1 MKTVRLL
8 NELNTKTNKWV
19 VLWTPELVGLVMENQ
34 QLPDLLDFAQTC
46 RIARG
51 VGLDMVTKR
60 YQKMVTPFV
69 KRHLQEF
76 NNLLARTGSMITGSC
91 ALNVLLNTPSHPIND
106 LNIITNAK
114 GWKAMDDFFVNT
126 LGYIRTEQM
135 AHPVLA
141 TRNHKWQMYSLNGR
155 EATLMGTKNPHDA
168 LQIIAK
174 GPTTVE
180 MTVMTARG
188 VATLYPEWT
197 LDYKGCT
204 TNVGE
209 RMVTAWTAGS
219 IGEPRFSISKDT
231 QFLGKTC
238 GRSCPALWRSIQ
250 DHGEYIARD
259 WDAQFSVKRCLN
271 SNDLEWRVSKQCS
284 NEHCPFRSEMVKRN
298 APVPPDKM
306 PSMLGEIREQEEIIC
321 KHKPVSEITI
331 DCGTQQLKEN
341 KTYKGVYSGLLYAT
355 NDSELLERCIR
366 D

>member
-91 ALNVLLNTPSHPIND
+91 ALNVLLNMPSHPIND

-188 VATLYPEWT
+188 VATLYLEWT

-219 IGEPRFSISKDT
+219 IGEP
-231 QFLGKTC
+231 
-238 GRSCPALWRSIQ
+238 
-250 DHGEYIARD
+250 
-259 WDAQFSVKRCLN
+259 
-271 SNDLEWRVSKQCS
+271 
-284 NEHCPFRSEMVKRN
+284 
-298 APVPPDKM
+298 
-306 PSMLGEIREQEEIIC
+306 
-321 KHKPVSEITI
+321 
-331 DCGTQQLKEN
+331 
-341 KTYKGVYSGLLYAT
+341 
-355 NDSELLERCIR
+355 
-366 D
+366 